1 MDEKI
6 VKPERTEDKRVEMY
20 NCPTCKQTY
29 EVSQARKKE
38 FACCGQRLLPFEV
51 ITKSDPT
58 PFGP

>member
-1 MDEKI
+1 MEENKEKF
-6 VKPERTEDKRVEMY
+6 EREEKEIQVFS
-20 NCPTCKQTY
+20 CPTCKMKY
-29 EVSQARKKE
+29 EVSEARRKE